1 MLGTRSVIGQLD
13 CLRPPL
19 LGRLRGLHARRF
31 AGIGLRRALSTGRE
45 TEEQLAAYR
54 DQYGITFPI
63 LLDEGGVVIDQYS
76 QDLFEVSP
84 YPQDWVIGVDGK
96 VAYVNTA
103 YEIDEITAVI
113 EAELA
118 R

>member
-1 MLGTRSVIGQLD
+1 MSEVSDIEVSIWQAYRDQGVVVW
-13 CLRPPL
+13 
-19 LGRLRGLHARRF
+19 
-31 AGIGLRRALSTGRE
+31 GIGSPDPGRE